1 MEHDISGHI
10 ADHNSHMNAI
20 GVVSP
25 IARKKDSL
33 TRSSNNSLAPMESL
47 EGLGMMV

>member
-10 ADHNSHMNAI
+10 ANHNSHMNAF

-25 IARKKDSL
+25 IARKKDTL
-33 TRSSNNSLAPMESL
+33 TRSSNITLAPMESL
-47 EGLGMMV
+47 EGLGMRV